1 MGGGGATLLAF
12 LLVVEMIGC
21 RLLYNYSIP
30 YLLKVNF
37 LLGPLTFALLI
48 ISMTSHFKVNNR
60 VLQWLGVNAFAIYI
74 LQRISMILVSH
85 LGWNQNGLVFAA
97 IVIPLTMLIVV
108 LYNTLTNRIIK
119 FL

>member
-1 MGGGGATLLAF
+1 MGGGGLILLAF